1 LSNDYLSNII
11 KETLR
16 LYSPANSLFP
26 RVALNDHFIEDLKI
40 YKGDLVNVSLYGMS
54 INPNVF
60 VNSLEFNPD
69 RWIDQKS
76 DDPY

>member
-1 LSNDYLSNII
+1 M
-11 KETLR
+11 
-16 LYSPANSLFP
+16 FP

-40 YKGDLVNVSLYGMS
+40 YKGDLVNVSIYGMN

-60 VNSLEFNPD
+60 ENPLEFNPD
-69 RWIDQKS
+69 RWIDYKS